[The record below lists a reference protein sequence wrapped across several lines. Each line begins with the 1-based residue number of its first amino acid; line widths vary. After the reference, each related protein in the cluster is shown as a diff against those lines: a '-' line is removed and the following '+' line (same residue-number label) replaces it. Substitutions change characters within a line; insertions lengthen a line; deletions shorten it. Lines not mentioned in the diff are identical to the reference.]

1 MMMIKIGL
9 NRQIDNQI
17 DRHLDEGVVLEQKN
31 TLMAPIRINSF
42 QAVFFKF
49 KVPKKK
55 HFLDTLYIQG
65 RLPFLPFF
73 FNTHAN
79 L

>member
-1 MMMIKIGL
+1 MIKGKMMMIKIGL

-42 QAVFFKF
+42 QAIFF
-49 KVPKKK
+49 
-55 HFLDTLYIQG
+55 
-65 RLPFLPFF
+65 
-73 FNTHAN
+73 
-79 L
+79 

>member
-31 TLMAPIRINSF
+31 TLMAPIRIKSF
-42 QAVFFKF
+42 QAVLIS
-49 KVPKKK
+49 VSE
-55 HFLDTLYIQG
+55 
-65 RLPFLPFF
+65 
-73 FNTHAN
+73 N
-79 L
+79 LKSIS